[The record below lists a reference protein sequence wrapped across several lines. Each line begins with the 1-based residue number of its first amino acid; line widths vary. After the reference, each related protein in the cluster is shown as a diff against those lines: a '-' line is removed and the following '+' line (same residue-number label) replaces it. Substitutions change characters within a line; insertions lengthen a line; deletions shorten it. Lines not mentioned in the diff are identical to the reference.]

1 MIVDYAPAT
10 FARTQRRALKARRAL
25 RREDD
30 NKLCFAARR
39 RQHVLPRRADVI
51 FHPTF
56 FVAPCWRPICTACSR
71 AAGYVG
77 GVRRATREDGRMEN
91 HGTAPAFSFAPCKV
105 SRLFCP
111 RCRDLIIAATKSQ
124 HVSTSEVRHWWA
136 CEACGYEFRTTVRWQ
151 SSPPRSVSAF
161 EESAFEETVPQSL
174 QNQKCPDGISSGV

>member
-1 MIVDYAPAT
+1 MTALQPALTHTRGRAPK
-10 FARTQRRALKARRAL
+10 RAAHL
-25 RREDD
+25 RRDGD

-39 RQHVLPRRADVI
+39 RQHVLPRRAHVI

-71 AAGYVG
+71 AAGYLGCG
-77 GVRRATREDGRMEN
+77 GRQGKDGRMKN

-124 HVSTSEVRHWWA
+124 HVSTNEVRHWWA
-136 CEACGYEFRTTVRWQ
+136 CETCGYEFRTTARWR
-151 SSPPRSVSAF
+151 SPPQSVSTI
-161 EESAFEETVPQSL
+161 EETVPLQS
-174 QNQKCPDGISSGV
+174 QEEHCPDGISSGV

>member
-1 MIVDYAPAT
+1 MTVDCAPT
-10 FARTQRRALKARRAL
+10 RVDSHLKARTKARCAL

-30 NKLCFAARR
+30 NKLCFASRR
-39 RQHVLPRRADVI
+39 RQHVLPRRAHVI

-71 AAGYVG
+71 AAGYLGCG
-77 GVRRATREDGRMEN
+77 GRQGKDGRMKN

-124 HVSTSEVRHWWA
+124 HVSTNEVRHWWA
-136 CEACGYEFRTTVRWQ
+136 CETCGYEFRTTVRWQ
-151 SSPPRSVSAF
+151 SSPPQSVSTI
-161 EESAFEETVPQSL
+161 EETVPQSL
-174 QNQKCPDGISSGV
+174 QSQKDHCPDGISSGV